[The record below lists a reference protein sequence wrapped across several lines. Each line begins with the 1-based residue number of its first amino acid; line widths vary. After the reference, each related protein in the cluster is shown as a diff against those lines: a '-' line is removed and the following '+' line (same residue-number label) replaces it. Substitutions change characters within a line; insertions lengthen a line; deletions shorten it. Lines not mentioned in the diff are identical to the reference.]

1 MLNEIQITQLMT
13 ALDERDRLLRS
24 HVRNAINEK
33 HGRDLPE
40 LESTGDESARSIA
53 DLLDD
58 IDTGMMIRDVDEL
71 MAIESARAAIRKGSY
86 GTCVMCHGPVGFRR
100 LIALPTA
107 TRCLRCQE
115 RHERS
120 TGKHAVTGT

>member
-86 GTCVMCHGPVGFRR
+86 GTCVGYPCWLPGAVPVNPPGRWPMR
-100 LIALPTA
+100 Y
-107 TRCLRCQE
+107 
-115 RHERS
+115 RS
-120 TGKHAVTGT
+120 